1 MDKASPATSIEVKA
15 LRIVLIALL
24 ILYAAVAFGS
34 AFFIAR
40 VVPQGLATFH
50 SRSFVLGSIS
60 VFCDRVVPGLLFF
73 FIAYGIFRLIGSIS
87 RGESFSPKSPHYI
100 RMIGYAVFGL
110 FAASAIVDAISSF
123 TPPVDFLS
131 QAIMWFLLS
140 HLGTLLLG
148 FGFLVIAKVLEVGVR
163 LQQDQNLTV

>member
-1 MDKASPATSIEVKA
+1 MARSAAKSVEVRA

-24 ILYAAVAFGS
+24 ILYAAVSLGS
-34 AFFIAR
+34 AFFMVR
-40 VVPQGLATFH
+40 VVPQGIATLH
-50 SRSFVLGSIS
+50 SRSFILGSIS
-60 VFCDRVVPGLLFF
+60 VFCDRVVPGFLFF
-73 FIAYGIFRLIGSIS
+73 IIAYGIFGLIGLIS

-123 TPPVDFLS
+123 TPPVEFFS
-131 QAIMWFLLS
+131 HAFMWILLR

-148 FGFLVIAKVLEVGVR
+148 FGFLVIARVIEVGVK
-163 LQQDQNLTV
+163 LQQDQNLTI